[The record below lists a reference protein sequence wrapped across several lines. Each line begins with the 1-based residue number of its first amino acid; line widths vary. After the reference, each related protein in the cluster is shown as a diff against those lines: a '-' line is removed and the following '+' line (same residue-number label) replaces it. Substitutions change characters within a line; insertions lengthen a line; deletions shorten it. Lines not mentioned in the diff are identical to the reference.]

1 MRLFILIGSGCL
13 DLAPFMFRVVGGVFE
28 LSLGHFKPKF
38 ISSKAHYHIPYSD
51 ALLAPSDAFSGP
63 LKSREAACVWQ
74 KWAVNL
80 SA

>member
-1 MRLFILIGSGCL
+1 MK
-13 DLAPFMFRVVGGVFE
+13 
-28 LSLGHFKPKF
+28 GHEKPGQKML
-38 ISSKAHYHIPYSD
+38 PYSD

>member
-38 ISSKAHYHIPYSD
+38 ISSKAHYHIIPRQLHVTCD
-51 ALLAPSDAFSGP
+51 KEAFT
-63 LKSREAACVWQ
+63 
-74 KWAVNL
+74 
-80 SA
+80 

>member
-1 MRLFILIGSGCL
+1 MQVLNDGFQKSILWLLWHGVIRFFVTNFPILLLPSGGPL
-13 DLAPFMFRVVGGVFE
+13 KYV
-28 LSLGHFKPKF
+28 
-38 ISSKAHYHIPYSD
+38 PYSD

-63 LKSREAACVWQ
+63 LKSREAACEWQ

>member
-1 MRLFILIGSGCL
+1 MTFNYYLNQHSSTFSWATDFFFPGLSNFWLTSAISGRKNENNPL
-13 DLAPFMFRVVGGVFE
+13 L
-28 LSLGHFKPKF
+28 
-38 ISSKAHYHIPYSD
+38 PYSD

>member
-1 MRLFILIGSGCL
+1 MAILEAIRITGL
-13 DLAPFMFRVVGGVFE
+13 KKED
-28 LSLGHFKPKF
+28 
-38 ISSKAHYHIPYSD
+38 IPYSD